1 MTVLETLGIKERT
14 VSQTSV
20 VLELEIKE
28 CHRQPF
34 GLVHGG
40 VSALMAETA
49 ASLGATT
56 YLDLTKQ
63 LPVGMDIHSRH
74 VKSVKEGMLTAVAK
88 PVSVGKTVQ
97 VWEVEIVDQQE
108 RLICH
113 STCSLLVI
121 ERPK

>member
-1 MTVLETLGIKERT
+1 MTAIETLGIKEII
-14 VSQTSV
+14 VSQDRV
-20 VLELEIKE
+20 VLELDIKE

-56 YLDLTKQ
+56 YLDTTKKI
-63 LPVGMDIHSRH
+63 PVGMDIHSRH
-74 VKSVKEGMLTAVAK
+74 VKSVKEGRLNAIAK
-88 PVSVGKTVQ
+88 PISIGKTVQ
-97 VWEVEIVDQQE
+97 IWEIEIIDQQE

-121 ERPK
+121 DKP